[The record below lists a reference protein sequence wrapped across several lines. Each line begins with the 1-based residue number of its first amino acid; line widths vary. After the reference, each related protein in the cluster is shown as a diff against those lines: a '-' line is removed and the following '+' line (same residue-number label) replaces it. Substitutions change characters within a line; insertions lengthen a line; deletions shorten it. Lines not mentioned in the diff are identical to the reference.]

1 VRGRGL
7 VDTGTTRSLISDA
20 IADALSLEFLHAVE
34 LHTALS
40 STRVLCYA
48 VELRLVDI
56 TGTRTQPT
64 TAVVARVADLRE
76 DMVIGLDILRQF
88 RFDWD
93 GPAAALRIWPAN
105 GFAGN

>member
-1 VRGRGL
+1 MRGRGL

-40 STRVLCYA
+40 STTALCYA

-56 TGTRTQPT
+56 TGTRTQPM

-76 DMVIGLDILRQF
+76 DMVIGLDVLRQF
-88 RFDWD
+88 RFDWN
-93 GPAAALRIWPAN
+93 GPAAALRMWPAS
-105 GFAGN
+105 GLTAD